1 MYDPLSVRSV
11 AFCLLLAAALKTTLL
26 RHGFY
31 FRATV
36 VFRCVLRT
44 SQKNYS
50 CTAGISACSS
60 GFSKSQIL
68 CICSLYLLSIHLYSC
83 LFYHVN
89 IVVVICQE
97 QSSAPWLRWCL
108 HALLF
113 RSPYIYMITLYFIN
127 HPVDYPVVFLFGKIK
142 AKVQV

>member
-31 FRATV
+31 FHATV

-50 CTAGISACSS
+50 IAAQCT
-60 GFSKSQIL
+60 
-68 CICSLYLLSIHLYSC
+68 
-83 LFYHVN
+83 VN
-89 IVVVICQE
+89 CTEVNLIVRQ
-97 QSSAPWLRWCL
+97 
-108 HALLF
+108 
-113 RSPYIYMITLYFIN
+113 
-127 HPVDYPVVFLFGKIK
+127 FGYWD
-142 AKVQV
+142 